1 MSFKLDRRSFLSR
14 TTGSLLATSI
24 FPGASQAG
32 INPVAGGT
40 PEAQLEI
47 GHLLLT
53 PEPVGIFPRP
63 HEMTESGR
71 PFVLNEETTI
81 ILPSAASENDLRLAR
96 FLVEELSD
104 RHGVEARVR
113 HENALPHGHRFILMG
128 SITNPLVRD
137 YCRLHRPDV
146 SASSPGPEGY
156 FLQADDRAVVVAG
169 SDDRGAFYGL
179 QSLRQLIGK
188 GDGQVQ
194 IQGVHVRDW
203 PDKLFRGIYLYLP
216 SRDSIP
222 MFKRFVRDVAAGYK
236 FNTVII
242 EMNACM
248 RFDHHPEL
256 NEGWIEF
263 TRDTDYSRR
272 NYPPGPLHDR
282 DQNSSH
288 QDCCDGG
295 FLEKAEVADLVEWC
309 RKHQIEV
316 IPAIPSLTHAFYL
329 LTKHK
334 DLSEVPGDKW
344 PDTYCASNPK
354 SYKLLFEVMD
364 EFLEVMKPGMVHA
377 GHDEWFAPFG
387 LCPCCKSK
395 NPGEV
400 FGHDL
405 IKVHEYLAN
414 KNIRMAIWG
423 DYLLESVRGKGLKKH
438 VTPTGWVYHS
448 PGAMT
453 PQQVKE
459 LVPKDILIFNWFW
472 KLRWKGKSNEA
483 LLDDF
488 GFRQIYGNMQPYIQ
502 EYPERIK
509 RSTIIGGAPSAWE
522 ATNEF
527 NFGKD
532 LLYSILGCSNLLWST
547 GALKSE
553 QLSSIVQASVPGL
566 RRSLSG
572 EAAPS
577 DVGDPV
583 APIDISASF
592 NQPIRESASAV
603 DLSGMRTGSIALG
616 GKVFDLTSP
625 VASVGSAVVMVGAQ
639 GKTPN
644 PLPREVRGIRIGQD
658 ATSLIFLHACA
669 LPATNKEAYRLIWD
683 MRDSADL
690 LGWYEVV
697 YEDGLPELIPIR
709 YGVNILEWNWRR
721 HPKRGIY
728 CYGAD
733 EVGCGQDKENPIS
746 FFALEWT
753 NPRLGQVIREVNLK
767 GSEGFRGAVKGF
779 ENAFGQVIPNNAVML
794 KAISYVKKRGTAEP

>member
-1 MSFKLDRRSFLSR
+1 MPEKLDRRSFLSR
-14 TTGSLLATSI
+14 TTGSLLTTSI
-24 FPGASQAG
+24 FPGASRAG
-32 INPVAGGT
+32 SKPVAGGM
-40 PEAQLEI
+40 PEMQLGT

-53 PEPVGIFPRP
+53 PEIGGIFPRP
-63 HEMTESGR
+63 HEMTESDR
-71 PFVLNEETTI
+71 AFVLNEETTI
-81 ILPSAASENDLRLAR
+81 ILPGAASENDMRLAR

-104 RHGVEARVR
+104 RYGVEPRVQ
-113 HENALPHGHRFILMG
+113 HESALPQGGRFILMG

-137 YCRLHRPDV
+137 YCRLNKPDV
-146 SASSPGPEGY
+146 SATNPGPEGY
-156 FLQADDRAVVVAG
+156 FLQSDDRSVVVAG

-188 GDGQVQ
+188 RNGQLQ
-194 IQGVHVRDW
+194 IQGVQVRDW
-203 PDKLFRGIYLYLP
+203 PDKPFRGIYLYLP
-216 SRDSIP
+216 GRDNVP
-222 MFKRFVRDVAAGYK
+222 MFKRFVRDVAAQYK
-236 FNTVII
+236 FNKVMI

-248 RFDHHPEL
+248 RFDRHPEL
-256 NEGWIEF
+256 NEGWVELA
-263 TRDTDYSRR
+263 RDTNYSRR
-272 NYPPGPLHDR
+272 NYPPGPLHGR
-282 DQNSSH
+282 EQNSSH
-288 QDCCDGG
+288 QDCGDGG
-295 FLEKAEVADLVEWC
+295 FLEKAEVADLVHWC
-309 RKHQIEV
+309 QDHHVEV
-316 IPAIPSLTHAFYL
+316 VPVVQSLTHCFYL
-329 LTKHK
+329 LSKHK

-364 EFLEVMKPGMVHA
+364 EILEVMKPGMVHA

-395 NPGEV
+395 DPGEV
-400 FGHDL
+400 YGHDL
-405 IKVHEYLAN
+405 IKIHEYLAN
-414 KNIRMAIWG
+414 KDIKMAIWG
-423 DYLLESVRGKGLKKH
+423 DYLLESVRGKGLRKH
-438 VTPTGWVYHS
+438 TAKDGWVYHS
-448 PGAMT
+448 PGAMA

-459 LVPKDILIFNWFW
+459 LVPKDILLFNWFW
-472 KLRWKGKSNEA
+472 DLKEKGKSNEA
-483 LLDDF
+483 MLDDF
-488 GFRQIYGNMQPYIQ
+488 GFRQIYGNMEPYLQ

-532 LLYSILGCSNLLWST
+532 MVYSILGCSNLLWST

-553 QLSSIVQASVPGL
+553 QLSSIVQDSVPGL
-566 RRSLSG
+566 RRNLSG
-572 EAAPS
+572 ETPPS

-583 APIDISASF
+583 NPIDISTSF
-592 NQPIRESASAV
+592 NQPIHESTFSV
-603 DLSGMRTGSIALG
+603 DLRGMRAGRLAVGS
-616 GKVFDLTSP
+616 KVFDLTSSA
-625 VASVGSAVVMVGAQ
+625 ASGGNAVVMVGAE

-644 PLPREVRGIRIGQD
+644 PLPSEVRGIRIRKD

-709 YGVNILEWNWRR
+709 YGVNILEWNWRQ
-721 HPKRGIY
+721 HSHRGAY

-733 EVGCGQDKENPIS
+733 EVACARSGTSPVS

-767 GSEGFRGAVKGF
+767 GSKGFRGAVPGF
-779 ENAFGQVIPNNAVML
+779 ENAFGKIIPNNAVML
-794 KAISYVKKRGTAEP
+794 KAISYVKTRG

>member
-1 MSFKLDRRSFLSR
+1 MPDKLDRRSFLSR

-24 FPGASQAG
+24 FPGASRAG
-32 INPVAGGT
+32 IYPVPAST
-40 PEAQLEI
+40 PAAQLETGDSLVAPDI
-47 GHLLLT
+47 
-53 PEPVGIFPRP
+53 VGIFPRP

-81 ILPSAASENDLRLAR
+81 ILPGAASENDLRLAR

-104 RHGVEARVR
+104 RYGVQPRIQ
-113 HENALPHGHRFILMG
+113 HENALPQGNRFILIG
-128 SITNPLVRD
+128 SINNPLVRD
-137 YCRLHRPDV
+137 YCRVRRPDV
-146 SASSPGPEGY
+146 SAASPGPEGY
-156 FLQADDRAVVVAG
+156 FLHADDRAVVVAG

-179 QSLRQLIGK
+179 QSILQLIGMWN
-188 GDGQVQ
+188 GQLQ
-194 IQGVHVRDW
+194 IQGVQVRDW
-203 PDKLFRGIYLYLP
+203 PDKPFRGIYLYLP
-216 SRDSIP
+216 GRDNLP
-222 MFKRFVRDVAAGYK
+222 MFKRFVRDVAARYK

-248 RFDHHPEL
+248 RFDRHPEL
-256 NEGWIEF
+256 NEGWVEF
-263 TRDTDYSRR
+263 TRDTNYSRR
-272 NYPPGPLHDR
+272 NYPPGPLHGR
-282 DQNSSH
+282 EQNSSH
-288 QDCCDGG
+288 QDCGDGG

-309 RKHQIEV
+309 RQHQLEV

-329 LTKHK
+329 LSKHK

-344 PDTYCASNPK
+344 PDTYCPSNPK

-364 EFLEVMKPGMVHA
+364 EFLEVMKPGMVHT

-395 NPGEV
+395 DPGEV
-400 FGHDL
+400 YGHDL

-414 KNIRMAIWG
+414 KDIKMAIWG
-423 DYLLESVRGKGLKKH
+423 DYLLESVRGKGLRKH
-438 VTPTGWVYHS
+438 TAEDGWVYHS

-472 KLRWKGKSNEA
+472 DLKEKGKSNEA
-483 LLDDF
+483 MLDDF
-488 GFRQIYGNMQPYIQ
+488 GFRQIYGNMEPYLQ
-502 EYPERIK
+502 EYPERTK
-509 RSTIIGGAPSAWE
+509 RSTIMGGAPSAWE

-532 LLYSILGCSNLLWST
+532 MLYSVLGSSNLLWST
-547 GALKSE
+547 GVLKSE

-566 RRSLSG
+566 RRGLSG
-572 EAAPS
+572 ETPPS
-577 DVGDPV
+577 DAGDPV
-583 APIDISASF
+583 APLDISTSF
-592 NQPIRESASAV
+592 NQPIQESTFAV
-603 DLSGMRTGSIALG
+603 DLRGMRAGRLAVGS
-616 GKVFDLTSP
+616 KMFDLTSP
-625 VASVGSAVVMVGAQ
+625 AASGGNAVVMVGTE
-639 GKTPN
+639 GKMPN
-644 PLPREVRGIRIGQD
+644 PLPGEVRGIRIGKD

-709 YGVNILEWNWRR
+709 YGVNILEWNWRQ
-721 HPKRGIY
+721 HSHRGAY

-733 EVGCGQDKENPIS
+733 EVVCARSRENSIS

-753 NPRLGQVIREVNLK
+753 SPRLGQVIREVNLK
-767 GSEGFRGAVKGF
+767 GSKGFRGAVPGF
-779 ENAFGQVIPNNAVML
+779 ENAFGKVIPNNAVML
-794 KAISYVKKRGTAEP
+794 KAISYVKKRG

>member
-1 MSFKLDRRSFLSR
+1 MSSRLDRRSFLSR
-14 TTGSLLATSI
+14 TTGSLLATSM
-24 FPGASQAG
+24 FPGVGRAG
-32 INPVAGGT
+32 VNPIAGGM
-40 PEAQLEI
+40 PGAQP
-47 GHLLLT
+47 GTKHSMLT

-63 HEMTESGR
+63 HEMTESHR
-71 PFVLNEETTI
+71 PFVLNEETS
-81 ILPSAASENDLRLAR
+81 ILLPGAASENDIRLAR

-104 RHGVEARVR
+104 RYGVQPRVR
-113 HENALPHGHRFILMG
+113 HENALPEGNRFILMG
-128 SITNPLVRD
+128 SISNPLVRE
-137 YCRLHRPDV
+137 YCRRNRPDV
-146 SASSPGPEGY
+146 SATNPGPEGY
-156 FLQADDRAVVVAG
+156 FLQANDRAVVVAG

-179 QSLRQLIGK
+179 QSLRQLIERQN
-188 GDGQVQ
+188 GQVQ
-194 IQGVHVRDW
+194 IQGVQVRDW
-203 PDKLFRGIYLYLP
+203 PDKPFRGIYLYVP
-216 SRDSIP
+216 GRDNIP
-222 MFKRFVRDVAAGYK
+222 MFKRFVRDFVALYK

-248 RFDHHPEL
+248 RLDNHPEL
-256 NEGWIEF
+256 NEGWVEF

-272 NYPPGPLHDR
+272 NYPPGPLHGR
-282 DQNSSH
+282 EQNSSH
-288 QDCCDGG
+288 QDCGDGG
-295 FLEKAEVADLVEWC
+295 FLEKAEVADLVDWC
-309 RKHQIEV
+309 RQHQLEV

-329 LTKHK
+329 LSKHK

-344 PDTYCASNPK
+344 PDTYCSSNPK

-364 EFLEVMKPGMVHA
+364 EFLEVMKPRMVHT

-387 LCPCCKSK
+387 LCPRCKSK

-400 FGHDL
+400 FGQDL

-414 KNIRMAIWG
+414 KDIKMAIWG
-423 DYLLESVRGKGLKKH
+423 DYLLEGVRGKGLRKH
-438 VTPTGWVYHS
+438 TTKDGWVYHS

-459 LVPKDILIFNWFW
+459 LVPKDILLFNWFW
-472 KLRWKGKSNEA
+472 SASEKGKSNEA

-488 GFRQIYGNMQPYIQ
+488 GFRQIYGNMQPYIE

-532 LLYSILGCSNLLWST
+532 LMYSFLGCSNLLWST
-547 GALKSE
+547 GVLKSS

-566 RRSLSG
+566 RRDLSG
-572 EAAPS
+572 ETLPS
-577 DVGDPV
+577 ETGDPV
-583 APIDISASF
+583 VPIDISGSF
-592 NQPIRESASAV
+592 NQAIRESTFAV
-603 DLSGMRTGSIALG
+603 DLRGMRTGRVAAG
-616 GKVFDLTSP
+616 GRVFDLMSP
-625 VASVGSAVVMVGAQ
+625 AAAGGKAVAMVGAE

-697 YEDGLPELIPIR
+697 YDDGLPELIPIR
-709 YGVNILEWNWRR
+709 YGLNILEWNWRR
-721 HPKRGIY
+721 QPRQGAY

-733 EVGCGQDKENPIS
+733 EVACGQSSENPIS
-746 FFALEWT
+746 FFAFEWT
-753 NPRLGQVIREVNLK
+753 SPRLGQVIRAVNLK
-767 GSEGFRGAVKGF
+767 GSKGFRGAVQGF
-779 ENAFGQVIPNNAVML
+779 ENAFGKVIPNNAVIL
-794 KAISYVKKRGTAEP
+794 KSISFVKKRTGE

>member
-24 FPGASQAG
+24 FPGATRAG
-32 INPVAGGT
+32 INPNAGGV
-40 PEAQLEI
+40 PGAQSELEASVLM
-47 GHLLLT
+47 

-63 HEMTESGR
+63 HKMTESGG

-81 ILPSAASENDLRLAR
+81 ILPVGASENDLHLAR

-104 RHGVEARVR
+104 RYGIQPRVR
-113 HENALPHGHRFILMG
+113 HESTLPEGKEFILMG
-128 SITNPLVRD
+128 SIDNPLVRD
-137 YCRLHRPDV
+137 YCRRSRPDV
-146 SASSPGPEGY
+146 SATRPDPEGY
-156 FLQADDRAVVVAG
+156 YLQANERVVVVSG
-169 SDDRGAFYGL
+169 CSDRGAFYGM

-188 GDGQVQ
+188 RNGQLQ
-194 IQGVHVRDW
+194 IQGVQVRDW
-203 PDKLFRGIYLYLP
+203 PDKPFRGIYLYSP
-216 SRDSIP
+216 GRDNLA
-222 MFKRFVRDVAAGYK
+222 MCKRFVRDVAAQYK

-248 RFDHHPEL
+248 RFDSHPEL
-256 NEGWIEF
+256 NEGWMEF
-263 TRDTDYSRR
+263 TRDTNYSRR

-282 DQNSSH
+282 EQNSSH
-288 QDCCDGG
+288 QDCGDGG
-295 FLEKAEVADLVEWC
+295 FLEKAEVADLVAWC
-309 RKHQIEV
+309 REHQIEV

-364 EFLEVMKPGMVHA
+364 EFLEVMKPKMVHA

-387 LCPCCKSK
+387 LCPRCKSK
-395 NPGEV
+395 VPGEI

-414 KNIRMAIWG
+414 KDIKMAIWG
-423 DYLLESVRGKGLKKH
+423 DYLLEGVRGQGLKRH

-459 LVPKDILIFNWFW
+459 LVPKDILLFNWFW
-472 KLRWKGKSNEA
+472 SEEEKGRSNEA
-483 LLDDF
+483 MLDDF
-488 GFRQIYGNMQPYIQ
+488 GFRQIYGNMQPYIE

-509 RSTIIGGAPSAWE
+509 RSTIVGGAPSAWE
-522 ATNEF
+522 ATNEY

-532 LLYSILGCSNLLWST
+532 LMYSVLGCSNLLWST
-547 GALKSE
+547 GVLKSA

-566 RRSLSG
+566 RRNLSG
-572 EAAPS
+572 EAPPS

-583 APIDISASF
+583 VPVDISASF
-592 NQPIRESASAV
+592 NQPIQESAFAV
-603 DLSGMRTGSIALG
+603 DLSGMRTGRVVVG
-616 GKVFDLTSP
+616 GKAFDLASP
-625 VASVGSAVVMVGAQ
+625 AVSGGRAVVMVGVE

-644 PLPREVRGIRIGQD
+644 PLPGEVRGIQIGKD

-709 YGVNILEWNWRR
+709 YGVNILEWNWRS
-721 HPKRGIY
+721 HAKRGIY

-733 EVGCGQDKENPIS
+733 EVACVNSSEKPIS

-753 NPRLGQVIREVNLK
+753 SPRLGHVIREVNLK
-767 GSEGFRGAVKGF
+767 GSKGFRGAVPSF
-779 ENAFGQVIPNNAVML
+779 ENTFGKVIPNNAVML
-794 KAISYVKKRGTAEP
+794 KAISFVKKRGTAEP

>member
-24 FPGASQAG
+24 FPGASGAD
-32 INPVAGGT
+32 INPIAGGMPGT
-40 PEAQLEI
+40 QPGTTHSMLMPE
-47 GHLLLT
+47 T
-53 PEPVGIFPRP
+53 SGIFPRP

-71 PFVLNEETTI
+71 PFVLSEETGI
-81 ILPSAASENDLRLAR
+81 ILPGAASENDLRLAR
-96 FLVEELSD
+96 FLVEDVSD
-104 RHGVEARVR
+104 RYGVQPRVR
-113 HENALPHGHRFILMG
+113 LEDALPESNGFILMG
-128 SITNPLVRD
+128 SINNPLVRE

-146 SASSPGPEGY
+146 SATSPGPEGY
-156 FLQADDRAVVVAG
+156 FLQSDDHAVVVAG

-179 QSLRQLIGK
+179 QSLRQLIEK
-188 GDGQVQ
+188 RDGQLQ
-194 IQGVHVRDW
+194 IQGVQVRDW
-203 PDKLFRGIYLYLP
+203 PDKPFRGIYLYVPGRENL
-216 SRDSIP
+216 P
-222 MFKRFVRDVAAGYK
+222 MFKRFVHDVAAQYK

-248 RFDHHPEL
+248 RFDNHPEL
-256 NEGWIEF
+256 NEGWVEF
-263 TRDTDYSRR
+263 TRDTNYSRR
-272 NYPPGPLHDR
+272 NYPPGPLHGR

-288 QDCCDGG
+288 QDCCDGS

-334 DLSEVPGDKW
+334 DLSEVPGDRW

-414 KNIRMAIWG
+414 KDIKMAIWG
-423 DYLLESVRGKGLKKH
+423 DYLLESVRGKGMRKH
-438 VTPTGWVYHS
+438 TAEDGWVYHS

-472 KLRWKGKSNEA
+472 ELRWKGKSNEA
-483 LLDDF
+483 MLDDF

-509 RSTIIGGAPSAWE
+509 RSTVIGGAPSAWD

-532 LLYSILGCSNLLWST
+532 VMYSFLGCSNLLWST
-547 GALKSE
+547 GVLESA

-566 RRSLSG
+566 RRNLSG
-572 EAAPS
+572 ETVPS

-583 APIDISASF
+583 APIDISTSF
-592 NQPIRESASAV
+592 NKSIQESTFEV
-603 DLSGMRTGSIALG
+603 DLSGMRTGRVAVGS
-616 GKVFDLTSP
+616 KVFDLTYP
-625 VASVGSAVVMVGAQ
+625 ASSGGKGVVMVGAE
-639 GKTPN
+639 GKAPN
-644 PLPREVRGIRIGQD
+644 PLPREVRGIRIGKD
-658 ATSLIFLHACA
+658 ITSLIFLHACA
-669 LPATNKEAYRLIWD
+669 LPATNKEPYRLIWD

-721 HPKRGIY
+721 HPRRGAY

-733 EVGCGQDKENPIS
+733 EVACARSGENPIS

-753 NPRLGQVIREVNLK
+753 SPRLGKVIREVNLK
-767 GSEGFRGAVKGF
+767 GSKGFRGAVKGF
-779 ENAFGQVIPNNAVML
+779 ENSFGEVIPNNAVIL
-794 KAISYVKKRGTAEP
+794 KAISYVKERGTAEP